1 MFFFLYGIGVLL
13 FTSYVLRLHS
23 SAIFFNIFIIYQ
35 KKKKWRKILTLDN
48 LRKMNIIV
56 VVWCCMYK
64 KCGESIDHL
73 LLRCEVTTEWWS
85 VHFQLFGVAWVMP

>member
-1 MFFFLYGIGVLL
+1 
-13 FTSYVLRLHS
+13 
-23 SAIFFNIFIIYQ
+23 
-35 KKKKWRKILTLDN
+35 
-48 LRKMNIIV
+48 MNIIV